1 VTLSRVRTL
10 SRIADGGVVAVMR
23 DVPPDAA
30 VETADALRSG
40 GVPAVEVTIDRPG
53 ALAVLAEVRAA
64 FDPDELLVG
73 AGTVLEAST
82 AARAATAG
90 ADFVLSPHL
99 DAGVVETCRRHG
111 LVVAP
116 GATTPTE
123 AVRAVETGAD
133 AVKLFPASTLGP
145 DHLRAIRGP
154 LSQVPLLPTG
164 GVTVENAGAFV
175 RAGAAAVAAG
185 SALVDPGRIERG
197 EFDAIATRGRAFVDA
212 VAAAR
217 E

>member
-1 VTLSRVRTL
+1 MTLSRVRTL

-40 GVPAVEVTIDRPG
+40 GVPAVEVTVDSPD

-64 FDPDELLVG
+64 FEPDELLVG

-82 AARAATAG
+82 AARVATAG

-116 GATTPTE
+116 GAATPTE
-123 AVRAVETGAD
+123 AVRAVEAGAD
-133 AVKLFPASTLGP
+133 VVKLFPASTLGP

-175 RAGAAAVAAG
+175 RAGAVAVAAG

-217 E
+217 G